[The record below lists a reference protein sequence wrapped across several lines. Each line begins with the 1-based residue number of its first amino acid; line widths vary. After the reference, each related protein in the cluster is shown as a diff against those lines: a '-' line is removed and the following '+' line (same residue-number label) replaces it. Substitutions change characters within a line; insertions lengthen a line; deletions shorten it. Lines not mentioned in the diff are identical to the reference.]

1 MYMRDRDMRGM
12 DGRNPYGSRGGYVV
26 SSRGRRRGRR
36 GDRGMPMHE
45 DMRGD
50 MNYTGGRGGYPMRGG
65 DYAQNQNSNMDMRG
79 DYRSNNMGDMAR
91 RGDYGY
97 DGHYGMHGGRQGGY
111 EPVEF
116 MGYCSGYYGS
126 PEQDY
131 ARGGRRDYG
140 YDMRYGR
147 DYGYD
152 YGYDD
157 YGDFG
162 EVLSDEELK
171 EWEHKLLSKLSDQE
185 KQVFSKDAIMQKIKQ
200 MGIKMDDFSEKELY
214 VNTLANYTDHK
225 KSIGMNP
232 DLAIKLAYD
241 DFCDDDSKYE
251 GAEWLSVYFD
261 TFVDLDK

>member
-1 MYMRDRDMRGM
+1 MDMRDMRGM
-12 DGRNPYGSRGGYVV
+12 DGRRLPPRNARGEF
-26 SSRGRRRGRR
+26 RRRRR
-36 GDRGMPMHE
+36 GDRGMMYHPEH
-45 DMRGD
+45 DMRRD
-50 MNYTGGRGGYPMRGG
+50 MNYDGRMSYPNRDYGDMRGG
-65 DYAQNQNSNMDMRG
+65 DYAQGQMGGRNMRG
-79 DYRSNNMGDMAR
+79 DYRGNNMGDMAR
-91 RGDYGY
+91 RGEYGY
-97 DGHYGMHGGRQGGY
+97 DGHYPQGQGSTY
-111 EPVEF
+111 YPIEA
-116 MGYCSGYYGS
+116 MGVFNGYYGM

-152 YGYDD
+152 YGYDYGD
-157 YGDFG
+157 YGQ
-162 EVLSDEELK
+162 VLSDEELK

>member
-1 MYMRDRDMRGM
+1 MDMRYRDMRGM
-12 DGRNPYGSRGGYVV
+12 DGRRLPPRNARGEF
-26 SSRGRRRGRR
+26 RRRRSGRR

-45 DMRGD
+45 DMRRD
-50 MNYTGGRGGYPMRGG
+50 MNYTGGRGGYPMR
-65 DYAQNQNSNMDMRG
+65 DYGDMRG
-79 DYRSNNMGDMAR
+79 DYNYDMAR
-91 RGDYGY
+91 QGDMRNDYARQGGY
-97 DGHYGMHGGRQGGY
+97 DGHYPQGQGSTY
-111 EPVEF
+111 YPIQA
-116 MGYCSGYYGS
+116 MGTFEGYYGM

-157 YGDFG
+157 YGDYG
-162 EVLSDEELK
+162 ETLSDEELK

-200 MGIKMDDFSEKELY
+200 MGIKMDEFSEKELY

>member
-1 MYMRDRDMRGM
+1 MDMRYMRGM
-12 DGRNPYGSRGGYVV
+12 DGRRLPPRNARGEF
-26 SSRGRRRGRR
+26 RRRRSGRR
-36 GDRGMPMHE
+36 GDRGMMYHPEH

-50 MNYTGGRGGYPMRGG
+50 MNYTGGRGGYPMR
-65 DYAQNQNSNMDMRG
+65 DYGDMRG
-79 DYRSNNMGDMAR
+79 DYNYDMAR
-91 RGDYGY
+91 QGDMRNDYARQGGY
-97 DGHYGMHGGRQGGY
+97 DGHYPMQQGQGSTY
-111 EPVEF
+111 YPIEA
-116 MGYCSGYYGS
+116 MGVFNGYYGM

-152 YGYDD
+152 YGYD

-162 EVLSDEELK
+162 QVLSDEELK

-200 MGIKMDDFSEKELY
+200 MGIKMEEFSEKELY

>member
-1 MYMRDRDMRGM
+1 MDMRDRDMRGM
-12 DGRNPYGSRGGYVV
+12 DGRRLPPRNARGEF
-26 SSRGRRRGRR
+26 RRRRSGRR
-36 GDRGMPMHE
+36 GDRGMPTHE
-45 DMRGD
+45 DMRRD
-50 MNYTGGRGGYPMRGG
+50 MNYTGGRGGYPMR
-65 DYAQNQNSNMDMRG
+65 DYGDMRG
-79 DYRSNNMGDMAR
+79 DYNYDMAR
-91 RGDYGY
+91 QGDMRNDYA
-97 DGHYGMHGGRQGGY
+97 RQGGY
-111 EPVEF
+111 AGHYPQGQGSTYYPIQA
-116 MGYCSGYYGS
+116 MGTFEGYYGM

-131 ARGGRRDYG
+131 ARGGRRDYA
-140 YDMRYGR
+140 YDMRYDMRGGRR
-147 DYGYD
+147 DYGYND

-157 YGDFG
+157 YGDYG
-162 EVLSDEELK
+162 ETLSDEELK

-200 MGIKMDDFSEKELY
+200 MGIKMDEFGEKELY

>member
-1 MYMRDRDMRGM
+1 MDMRYRDMRGM
-12 DGRNPYGSRGGYVV
+12 DGRRLPPRNARGEF
-26 SSRGRRRGRR
+26 RRRRSRR

-45 DMRGD
+45 DMRRD
-50 MNYTGGRGGYPMRGG
+50 MNYTGGRGGYPMR
-65 DYAQNQNSNMDMRG
+65 DYGDMRG
-79 DYRSNNMGDMAR
+79 DYNYDMAR
-91 RGDYGY
+91 QGDIRSDYARQGGY
-97 DGHYGMHGGRQGGY
+97 DGHYPQGQGSTY
-111 EPVEF
+111 YPIQA
-116 MGYCSGYYGS
+116 MGNFEGYYGM

-131 ARGGRRDYG
+131 ARGSR
-140 YDMRYGR
+140 R

-157 YGDFG
+157 YGDYG
-162 EVLSDEELK
+162 ETLSDEELK

-200 MGIKMDDFSEKELY
+200 MGIKMDEFSEKELY